1 MFVFNNKKGFTLLEL
16 LVAMMIS
23 TIVMAA
29 IYATYR
35 AQLRSHITQQA
46 LVEMQQNARAAM
58 FAMEREIKMAGFDP
72 SGDADAKILIVD
84 VAQIK
89 FQIDR
94 NEDGNP
100 APAPGTDQN
109 EQIRY
114 ALTADGGLGR
124 EVWGPPEG
132 AGTLQTVA
140 ENIEILE
147 FICLDEDGVVIP
159 IPLDYAIVPD
169 RIELARIR
177 SIQITLIARS
187 GANVPVLMMKH
198 TDHKTYTNQQGDQL
212 LVDPDDDFRRIVLT
226 ADIQCRNLG
235 I

>member
-1 MFVFNNKKGFTLLEL
+1 MFVFNTKKGFTLLEL

-58 FAMEREIKMAGFDP
+58 FAMEREIRMAGFDP
-72 SGDADAKILIVD
+72 SGDADAKVLIAD
-84 VAQIK
+84 AAQIK

-94 NEDGNP
+94 NEDGDP
-100 APAPGTDQN
+100 APVPGTDPN
-109 EQIRY
+109 EQIRF

-132 AGTLQTVA
+132 AGSLQLVA
-140 ENIEILE
+140 ENIEVLE
-147 FICLDEDGVVIP
+147 FIYLDETGAVVP
-159 IPLDYAIVPD
+159 TPLDYAIVAD
-169 RIELARIR
+169 RDNLASIR

-187 GANVPVLMMKH
+187 GANVPILMMKH
-198 TDHKTYTNQQGDQL
+198 KDHHTYQNQQSDDL
-212 LVDPDDDFRRIVLT
+212 LVDPDDNFRRIVLT
-226 ADIQCRNLG
+226 ADVQCRNLG

>member
-16 LVAMMIS
+16 LVALAIS
-23 TIVMAA
+23 SIVMAA
-29 IYATYR
+29 IYSTYQ

-46 LVEMQQNARAAM
+46 LVAMQQNARAAM
-58 FAMEREIKMAGFDP
+58 FAMEREIKMAGYDP
-72 SGDADAKILIVD
+72 SGDADAKILIAD
-84 VAQIK
+84 AAQIK

-100 APAPGTDQN
+100 APVPGTDPN
-109 EQIRY
+109 EQIRF
-114 ALTADGGLGR
+114 ALTADGRLGR

-132 AGTLQTVA
+132 AGSLQTVA

-147 FICLDEDGVVIP
+147 FIYLDETGAVVP
-159 IPLDYAIVPD
+159 TPLDYANVLD
-169 RIELARIR
+169 RPSLARIR
-177 SIQITLIARS
+177 SIQITLIAKS

-198 TDHKTYTNQQGDQL
+198 KDHHTYTNQQGDQL
-212 LVDPDDDFRRIVLT
+212 LVDPDDNFRRIVLT
-226 ADIQCRNLG
+226 ADVRCRNLG

>member
-1 MFVFNNKKGFTLLEL
+1 MFVPTNKKGFTLIEL
-16 LVAMMIS
+16 LVAMAIS
-23 TIVMAA
+23 TMVMAA
-29 IYATYR
+29 IYSTYHV
-35 AQLRSHITQQA
+35 QLRSHITQQTV
-46 LVEMQQNARAAM
+46 VEMQQNARAAM
-58 FAMEREIKMAGFDP
+58 FGIEREIKMAGYDP
-72 SGDADAKILIVD
+72 SEDADAKILIAD
-84 VAQIK
+84 AAQIK

-100 APAPGTDQN
+100 APAPGTDPN

-140 ENIEILE
+140 ENIEV
-147 FICLDEDGVVIP
+147 LDFVYFKKEPDGSLSRFGTPVV
-159 IPLDYAIVPD
+159 A
-169 RIELARIR
+169 IELDNIY
-177 SIQITLIARS
+177 SIQITIIARS

-198 TDHKTYTNQQGDQL
+198 TDHNTYTNQQGDQL
-212 LVDPDDDFRRIVLT
+212 LVDPDDSFRRIVLT
-226 ADIQCRNLG
+226 SDVQCRNLG

>member
-16 LVAMMIS
+16 VVAMAIS

-29 IYATYR
+29 IYSTYQ

-58 FAMEREIKMAGFDP
+58 FAMEREIRMGGYDP
-72 SGDADAKILIVD
+72 SEDADAKILIAD
-84 VAQIK
+84 AAQIK

-100 APAPGTDQN
+100 APVPGTDPN
-109 EQIRY
+109 EQIRF
-114 ALTADGGLGR
+114 ALTANGDLGR

-132 AGTLQTVA
+132 AGSLQTVA
-140 ENIEILE
+140 ENIEVLE
-147 FICLDEDGVVIP
+147 FIYLDETGAVVAT
-159 IPLDYAIVPD
+159 PLDYAIVAD
-169 RIELARIR
+169 RDKLASIR
-177 SIQITLIARS
+177 SIQITLIAKS

-198 TDHKTYTNQQGDQL
+198 KDHRTYTNQQGDQL
-212 LVDPDDDFRRIVLT
+212 LVNPDDNFRRIVLT
-226 ADIQCRNLG
+226 ADVQCRNLG

>member
-1 MFVFNNKKGFTLLEL
+1 MFVFNNKKGFTLLEI
-16 LVAMMIS
+16 LVAMVIS

-58 FAMEREIKMAGFDP
+58 FAMEREIRMAGFDP
-72 SGDADAKILIVD
+72 SGDADAKVLIAD
-84 VAQIK
+84 AAQIK

-94 NEDGNP
+94 NEDGDP
-100 APAPGTDQN
+100 APVPGTDPN
-109 EQIRY
+109 EQIRF

-132 AGTLQTVA
+132 AGSLQTVA
-140 ENIEILE
+140 ENIEVLE
-147 FICLDEDGVVIP
+147 FIYLDETGAVVTT
-159 IPLDYAIVPD
+159 PLDYAIVAD
-169 RIELARIR
+169 RDKLASIR

-187 GANVPVLMMKH
+187 GANVPVLMIKH
-198 TDHKTYTNQQGDQL
+198 TDHNTYTNQQGDIL
-212 LVDPDDDFRRIVLT
+212 LADPDDNFRRIVLT
-226 ADIQCRNLG
+226 ADVQCRNLG
-235 I
+235 L